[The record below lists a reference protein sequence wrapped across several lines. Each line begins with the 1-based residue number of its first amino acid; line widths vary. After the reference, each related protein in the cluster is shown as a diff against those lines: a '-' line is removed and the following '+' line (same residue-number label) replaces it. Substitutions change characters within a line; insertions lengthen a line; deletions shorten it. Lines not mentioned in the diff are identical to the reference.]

1 MIDTLILIATV
12 TVGLSMLALPLW
24 DIWRALTK

>member
-12 TVGLSMLALPLW
+12 TVGLSMLALPAW
-24 DIWRALTK
+24 DIWKVVRK